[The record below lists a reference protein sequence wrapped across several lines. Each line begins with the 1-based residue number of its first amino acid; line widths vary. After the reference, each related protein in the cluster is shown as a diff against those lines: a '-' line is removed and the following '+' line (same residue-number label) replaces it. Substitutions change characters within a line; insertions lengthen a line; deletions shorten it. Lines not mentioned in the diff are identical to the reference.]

1 MVREGVWDCIYTSS
15 LKEAVVQAWALPG
28 SHVQCS
34 TADCFPGLFWLCQH
48 SSGQCPGKVWGMM
61 QITDYFLLPVW
72 INGWGSFDCVGE
84 SCALLLALKALG
96 QALARYMSD
105 YKGSRGFNHRSDLS
119 AGTES
124 HILTLYLL
132 QVPRTVRVPAQHLA
146 FFFQQIQ
153 SMSDIFFFMSTTF
166 YLSKSSDVGIP
177 RRCYRHK
184 NAWRIQN
191 DCSSLAGDDL
201 LGELYWFVKV
211 RHLMNSRH
219 QIGDVHRNDLLWAHR
234 FLGTQNTLWVFKSHC
249 GHRYR
254 QWFLTL
260 NLWGFFF
267 KIKNCAT
274 KWRHPTCLS
283 CSFLRSYV
291 RRLQLQP

>member
-28 SHVQCS
+28 SHLQCS
-34 TADCFPGLFWLCQH
+34 AGDCFPGSFWLCQH

-146 FFFQQIQ
+146 FFF
-153 SMSDIFFFMSTTF
+153 F
-166 YLSKSSDVGIP
+166 SKSNLCQTHSFSCLLRFTFQRVQTWEYLVGAIGT
-177 RRCYRHK
+177 RM
-184 NAWRIQN
+184 
-191 DCSSLAGDDL
+191 
-201 LGELYWFVKV
+201 LGVFRMTAPHWQEMIY
-211 RHLMNSRH
+211 
-219 QIGDVHRNDLLWAHR
+219 
-234 FLGTQNTLWVFKSHC
+234 LG
-249 GHRYR
+249 
-254 QWFLTL
+254 
-260 NLWGFFF
+260 
-267 KIKNCAT
+267 
-274 KWRHPTCLS
+274 S
-283 CSFLRSYV
+283 CTGL
-291 RRLQLQP
+291 